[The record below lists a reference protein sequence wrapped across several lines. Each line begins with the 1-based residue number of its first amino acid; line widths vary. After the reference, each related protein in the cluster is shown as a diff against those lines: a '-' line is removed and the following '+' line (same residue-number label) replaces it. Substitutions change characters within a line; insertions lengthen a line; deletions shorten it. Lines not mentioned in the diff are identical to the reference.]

1 MTTLLISAL
10 AVAFVISAFEGLV
23 KTLGKWRGL
32 AALVLALAFTAILN
46 NGFDLAQIV
55 LVSFGA
61 SFLGIT
67 FSMLAISLVDMSDTR
82 VVKGMPRR
90 IPPL

>member
-1 MTTLLISAL
+1 MTTLIISAL
-10 AVAFVISAFEGLV
+10 ATAFVISAFEGLV
-23 KTLGKWRGL
+23 QSLGKWRGL
-32 AALVLALAFTAILN
+32 VALVLSSISVVIFNSGL
-46 NGFDLAQIV
+46 DSAQQV

-61 SFLGIT
+61 SFLSIT